1 MKKIILSILL
11 ISTISVLVAQ
21 EVLSPELQSK
31 YHMIYADE
39 LKNLNLRNKAFES
52 TPPPAGGVRNIA
64 EFERNQGVIVSYI
77 ISTWGGGTY
86 IVGFKIPIDLIAN
99 LSQDVLVY
107 VLCPLDFQ
115 SNANSD
121 LEAGDVNFSNIVF
134 IDAWTDSEWA
144 RDYSPWFIEYSENNC
159 VGIVDFPY
167 NRPQRTKDDS
177 IPIVLGNYFNMDV
190 FGMDLEHTGGNYMT
204 DGMGISASC
213 DLVYE
218 ENSGLSETEV
228 FNFTADY
235 LGADEYLLV
244 PDPLDDYIEH
254 IDCWGKFLDVDKML
268 VASVPADDYRYADYE
283 AMADYW
289 ANQTSSYGNK
299 FKVYRTAWMVDK
311 NAYTNSLI
319 MNNKVFVPFNTGSQ
333 GAYNDA
339 AAIVYEEAMP
349 GYEIIGV
356 SYNNW
361 YSTDALHCRTHE
373 VPDFEMLRISHYPT
387 LDTVDFQTTY
397 EFTAEIYTFNH
408 VETINSVKFYYS
420 VNGAVYQQTDMINT
434 SGNTYSV
441 SIDSFNP
448 NETISYYI
456 EATNSAPKTET
467 HPFIGLPDPHLFYIK
482 NSNQIAIVSENAY
495 VKAFPNPANN
505 ELYLITNNLQPDN
518 YSCEIFDQQGK
529 LVLTISNDFYSSE
542 WDLRQ
547 IDISNLKSGLYFVRA
562 SSEKQLITTKFIK
575 L

>member
-1 MKKIILSILL
+1 
-11 ISTISVLVAQ
+11 
-21 EVLSPELQSK
+21 
-31 YHMIYADE
+31 
-39 LKNLNLRNKAFES
+39 
-52 TPPPAGGVRNIA
+52 
-64 EFERNQGVIVSYI
+64 
-77 ISTWGGGTY
+77 
-86 IVGFKIPIDLIAN
+86 
-99 LSQDVLVY
+99 
-107 VLCPLDFQ
+107 
-115 SNANSD
+115 
-121 LEAGDVNFSNIVF
+121 
-134 IDAWTDSEWA
+134 
-144 RDYSPWFIEYSENNC
+144 
-159 VGIVDFPY
+159 
-167 NRPQRTKDDS
+167 
-177 IPIVLGNYFNMDV
+177 
-190 FGMDLEHTGGNYMT
+190 
-204 DGMGISASC
+204 
-213 DLVYE
+213 
-218 ENSGLSETEV
+218 
-228 FNFTADY
+228 
-235 LGADEYLLV
+235 
-244 PDPLDDYIEH
+244 
-254 IDCWGKFLDVDKML
+254 
-268 VASVPADDYRYADYE
+268 
-283 AMADYW
+283 MADYW

>member
-1 MKKIILSILL
+1 MKKIILSFLL
-11 ISTISVLVAQ
+11 ISSISGLIAQ

-31 YHMIYADE
+31 YHIKNASELNNLYA
-39 LKNLNLRNKAFES
+39 RSKAFES
-52 TPPPAGGVRNIA
+52 TPPPEGGVRNIA
-64 EFERNQGVIVSYI
+64 EFERNQGVIVSYL
-77 ISTWGGGTY
+77 ISESWGGGTY
-86 IVGFKIPIDLIAN
+86 VEGFKIPIDLIAN
-99 LSQDVLVY
+99 LSQSVLVY
-107 VLCPLDFQ
+107 ILCPLDYQ
-115 SNANSD
+115 SNANTD
-121 LEAGDVNFSNIVF
+121 LETADVNFSNIVF
-134 IDAWTDSEWA
+134 IDAWTDSEWT

-159 VGIVDFPY
+159 VGIVNFPY
-167 NRPQRTKDDS
+167 NRPRPYDND
-177 IPIVLGNYFNMDV
+177 IPIVLGEYFNMDV
-190 FGMDLEHTGGNYMT
+190 FGMNLTETGGNYMT

-213 DLVYE
+213 DLVYT
-218 ENSGLSETEV
+218 ENPDLNQTEV
-228 FNFTADY
+228 ANLASDY
-235 LGADEYLLV
+235 LGVSEYWLV

-268 VASVPADDYRYADYE
+268 VASVPASDSRFADFE

-339 AAIVYEEAMP
+339 AASVYEEAMP
-349 GYEIIGV
+349 GYEIIGIP
-356 SYNNW
+356 YANW

-373 VPDFEMLRISHYPT
+373 VPDFEMLRILHYPT
-387 LDTVDFQTTY
+387 LDTVDFQDTY
-397 EFTAEIYTFNH
+397 EFNADVYTFNN
-408 VETINSVKFYYS
+408 VETISSVKFYYS
-420 VNGAVYQQTDMINT
+420 VNGAAFQQTEMSNT
-434 SGNTYSV
+434 SGNNYSI
-441 SIDSFNP
+441 SMDSFNE

-467 HPFIGLPDPHLFYIK
+467 HPFIGEPDPHVFYID
-482 NSNQIAIVSENAY
+482 NSTQNPKTLNNSY
-495 VKAFPNPANN
+495 VKAFPNPAND
-505 ELYLITNNLQPDN
+505 ELYLITNNLEPDN

-529 LVLTISNDFYSSE
+529 LVLIISSNFYSSE
-542 WDLRQ
+542 WDLRR

-562 SSEKQLITTKFIK
+562 SSENQLITTKFIK